1 MKKNRIYYLVCWIC
15 LVALFNVICFVTPE
29 EINGISKFEGAF
41 WSGYGFIMAT
51 FTAHMIFSMI
61 MTASNNSMKKVH
73 NVSIMV
79 ISCVELA
86 LMVVCGSV
94 CMIVPGLPN
103 WIGIITCSIILA
115 FSIIS
120 VVATKEVEEY
130 AFESNE
136 NLNQKIH
143 KYRELVSLAELSV
156 AGAKNAETKAIATQ
170 IYEAIRY
177 SDSVSNDATQSLENE
192 IEIKLNHLLDMIKAN
207 EETEAIRNKAEDIL
221 FLIEERKSKGR
232 NNL

>member
-51 FTAHMIFSMI
+51 FVAHMIFAMI
-61 MTASNNSMKKVH
+61 LTTSNHFPKKVH
-73 NVSIMV
+73 NVSLMV

-94 CMIVPGLPN
+94 CMVVQGLPN
-103 WIGIITCSIILA
+103 WIGIIVCSIILV
-115 FSIIS
+115 FSIVSII
-120 VVATKEVEEY
+120 ATKEVEEY
-130 AFESNE
+130 AFGANE
-136 NLNQKIH
+136 NLNQKTH

-156 AGAKNAETKAIATQ
+156 AGAKNAETKAIAAQ

-192 IEIKLNHLLDMIKAN
+192 IEIKLNHLLDMIKSN
-207 EETEAIRNKAEDIL
+207 EETEAIRNKADDIL

-232 NNL
+232 NN